1 MQTPALSGWR
11 LEYCPHRSLPGAV
24 CSRQYILTKTP
35 LCVGR
40 DLSCDIQLQG
50 TSVSRRHAQLS
61 QEKEGWVL
69 SDSSSNGTFVNGER
83 VEGEVLVRAGDVISF
98 SGLPVDADAEA
109 GEVAEQGLTSP
120 FVFVLAY
127 QGAEMGD
134 SKAKEEGES
143 SSRCS

>member
-1 MQTPALSGWR
+1 MYSV
-11 LEYCPHRSLPGAV
+11 V
-24 CSRQYILTKTP
+24 CSL
-35 LCVGR
+35 VH
-40 DLSCDIQLQG
+40 
-50 TSVSRRHAQLS
+50 VSIHT
-61 QEKEGWVL
+61 
-69 SDSSSNGTFVNGER
+69 D
-83 VEGEVLVRAGDVISF
+83 RAGDVISF